1 MLTWCFGS
9 QSECSG
15 TVLFGEI
22 QMGGK
27 PKNNSD
33 FYRHLFTA
41 IYANIIT
48 AALLAGVYFF
58 EKPLSKVVA
67 FAGLVILWGGLPRL
81 AKQFTKRQW
90 PLLKTIGYHFI
101 LTWPFFWALDERRR
115 RKDAEAEAAKLK
127 TIIDGLPRAKI
138 IEQITSPATR
148 KDGFDALLSQ
158 MDDTPDRDL
167 ALIVESIRHHAGDI
181 LELAENGENYNLF
194 RQLMGKL
201 SAYDIDGRTQ
211 TFESL
216 LSVLSDIYQMEPP
229 ARCAGRGAGASRRQI
244 QNDMM
249 GPLKNVLSRA
259 DEAHLSAIRGV
270 IEKIMLDSKDDHDLA
285 RPILETLLT
294 LDPKAQKP
302 SWQAV
307 FEQCLKR
314 AFRFPESF
322 GLDFIHTLSELK
334 HKVFWLDFHALRDIW
349 MQPATPSRK
358 RLIDSNQAKFD
369 QLCSKVF
376 AAVEEPQY
384 SGNRHGR
391 VFRRVKAD
399 DGKVKVEC
407 VAPDGTTCD
416 CQGESLSLRGIYSRK
431 CARQA
436 AERLQAK
443 ITPILEVNR
452 QFNLS
457 ASVAKAHKDE
467 RGNEVSGRGIFFED
481 AQEDVAKGLYEY
493 VSQR

>member
-1 MLTWCFGS
+1 M
-9 QSECSG
+9 
-15 TVLFGEI
+15 VLSGEI

-48 AALLAGVYFF
+48 AALLAGLYFF
-58 EKPLSKVVA
+58 EKPLSKAVA
-67 FAGLVILWGGLPRL
+67 FVGLMILWGGLPRL
-81 AKQFTKRQW
+81 VRQFTKREW
-90 PLLKTIGYHFI
+90 GLLKTVGYHFV

-115 RKDAEAEAAKLK
+115 RRHAEAEAAELK
-127 TIIDGLPRAKI
+127 TIIDGSPRAKI
-138 IEQITSPATR
+138 IEQTINPVTR
-148 KDGFDALLSQ
+148 KDGFESLLSQ
-158 MDDTPDRDL
+158 MDYMPDRDL
-167 ALIVESIRHHAGDI
+167 AQIIGSIRYYAGDI
-181 LELAENGENYNLF
+181 LKLAENGENYTLF
-194 RQLMGKL
+194 RQLIEKL
-201 SAYDIDGRTQ
+201 SSYDIDGHTQ

-216 LSVLSDIYQMEPP
+216 LWILSDIYQMEPP
-229 ARCAGRGAGASRRQI
+229 SDLRRQI
-244 QNDMM
+244 QKDMI
-249 GPLKNVLSRA
+249 GPLKNVLCRA
-259 DEAHLSAIRGV
+259 DEAHVNAIRRV
-270 IEKIMLDSKDDHDLA
+270 IENIMLDSKDDHDLA

-302 SWQAV
+302 SWQVV
-307 FEQCLKR
+307 FDQCIKR

-322 GLDFIHTLSELK
+322 GFDFIHILSELK

-349 MQPATPSRK
+349 MQPPTPGRK

-369 QLCSKVF
+369 ELCSKVF
-376 AAVEEPQY
+376 AAVEEPQN

-399 DGKVKVEC
+399 NGKAKVEC
-407 VAPDGTTCD
+407 VTPDGTTCQ
-416 CQGESLSLRGIYSRK
+416 CQGESLSFRGVYSGK
-431 CARQA
+431 CARNA

-452 QFNLS
+452 QFKLS
-457 ASVAKAHKDE
+457 ASVAKVHKDE

-481 AQEDVAKGLYEY
+481 AKEDVAKSLYEY